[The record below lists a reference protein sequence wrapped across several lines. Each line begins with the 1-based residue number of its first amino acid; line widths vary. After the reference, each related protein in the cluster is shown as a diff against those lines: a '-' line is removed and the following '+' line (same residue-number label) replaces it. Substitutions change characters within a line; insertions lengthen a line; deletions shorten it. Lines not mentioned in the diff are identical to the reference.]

1 MATAN
6 RERPAASGAPR
17 RLNRP
22 KDKHDLLEQL
32 VDQGPFQELRDVL
45 VFAAA
50 VGWHENR
57 RVPLAVRDEP
67 IRWEVATNRRG
78 TEPLVNMIATSA
90 SGDPEILAD
99 DQFDERMAI
108 FEEYANGGLEVLR
121 GLLAAEPRPAVDV
134 VLELV
139 QKVSRTAEER
149 DLVSLADAADELQW

>member
-1 MATAN
+1 MSTAN
-6 RERPAASGAPR
+6 REWSAVGGAPR

-22 KDKHDLLEQL
+22 KDKDDLLVQL
-32 VDQGPFQELRDVL
+32 VGQGPFQELRDVL

-57 RVPLAVRDEP
+57 RMPLAARGEP
-67 IRWEVATNRRG
+67 IRWEVAANRRG
-78 TEPLVNMIATSA
+78 TEPLVNMIAASA

-99 DQFDERMAI
+99 DRFDERLAI
-108 FEEYANGGLEVLR
+108 FEEYANGGLEILR

-139 QKVSRTAEER
+139 QKVSRTAKER
-149 DLVSLADAADELQW
+149 DVVSLADAADELQW